1 MFLDGDDVPVG
12 TGGHHFQTLAGDIR
26 PRGFS
31 RITHVTMIIRCGP
44 ITAVV
49 FRNGTATVIHVYH
62 LYIVYTGSIQDAGQ
76 MLYCVFG
83 KAVADE
89 EDPEGSRHIK
99 SRIRRCRSSSNIN
112 SNGVVAGAVA
122 VLLHAQVTHFVGLRI
137 NIPDG
142 GSAIVRTHT
151 ARGIATVKNDCLV
164 HIAEEDTAAG
174 MVCNHLAV
182 VLQIPVCSG
191 IRQAHDTTDRSV
203 GGRSDV
209 SVILAGRHA
218 GVVGNEA
225 DNPAQTGCT
234 GSGHGIELITTILAV
249 VDIRIAVSSPH
260 NARRTTGLGVQ
271 VSVVVAGRYGN
282 SFVTTGIR
290 IGKAYDAGHM
300 DGVGIADSIGR
311 IGNVNL
317 SPVVYTVNGNTL

>member
-1 MFLDGDDVPVG
+1 
-12 TGGHHFQTLAGDIR
+12 
-26 PRGFS
+26 
-31 RITHVTMIIRCGP
+31 
-44 ITAVV
+44 
-49 FRNGTATVIHVYH
+49 
-62 LYIVYTGSIQDAGQ
+62 

-99 SRIRRCRSSSNIN
+99 SRIRRCRSSSNVN